1 MKPYKL
7 NLKRII
13 DNATAME
20 GKKVSISRAQMAE
33 ARRCIFAAVFLE
45 FRRLKSRYSIGA
57 FQELLMIACGEELAS
72 FEASALDAKRA
83 KRKHK

>member
-1 MKPYKL
+1 MAKPYKL

-33 ARRCIFAAVFLE
+33 ARRCIFAAVWEEMTDAADRGCTNMDQVALLLE
-45 FRRLKSRYSIGA
+45 QLTVDFR
-57 FQELLMIACGEELAS
+57 
-72 FEASALDAKRA
+72 SAR